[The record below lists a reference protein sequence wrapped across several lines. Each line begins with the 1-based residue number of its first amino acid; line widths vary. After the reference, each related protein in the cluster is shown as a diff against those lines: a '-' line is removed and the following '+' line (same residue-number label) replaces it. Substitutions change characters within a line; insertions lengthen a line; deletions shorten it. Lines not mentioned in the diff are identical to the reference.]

1 MRSYCK
7 KELPLLIFFFFLL
20 LFLIIDE
27 DLLAK
32 KYSPKGRY
40 KGKKM

>member
-32 KYSPKGRY
+32 KIFPKRQI
-40 KGKKM
+40 